1 MKFNKCVFVC
11 ISFFVCSAFM
21 QNLSAEPSSRKVH
34 ADKKIQQNSSLS
46 LWYTKPAGDWMTEAL
61 PIGNGRI
68 GAMIFGGVKQDSI
81 QFNDKALW
89 TGSPSVRGAY
99 QNFGNIRIDF
109 LSPARM

>member
-46 LWYTKPAGDWMTEAL
+46 LWYTKPAG
-61 PIGNGRI
+61 I
-68 GAMIFGGVKQDSI
+68 KQDSI
-81 QFNDKALW
+81 QFNDVSGCKFSSEKDKGGYFL
-89 TGSPSVRGAY
+89 TTFQVRKNKIYKIIAD
-99 QNFGNIRIDF
+99 I
-109 LSPARM
+109 